1 MLKTIKVSDYMAA
14 NLTTFK
20 PETEMREA
28 ISFLVDRRISGAP
41 VVDDHGNLVGV
52 LSEQDCMKVALDAG
66 YYGDYGGLVKDH
78 MNTKVTTI
86 DADMSIL
93 NLAQLFIEAPYRRYP
108 VLQNNRLVGQVS
120 RRDVLRALKS
130 IAHASAV

>member
-1 MLKTIKVSDYMAA
+1 MLQTIKVSDYMAA
-14 NLTTFK
+14 SLTTFK
-20 PETEMREA
+20 PEMEMREA
-28 ISFLVDRRISGAP
+28 IIYLVDKRISGAP

-52 LSEQDCMKVALDAG
+52 LSEQDCMKVALSAG
-66 YYGDYGGLVKDH
+66 YHGDYGGQVKAY

-93 NLAQLFIEAPYRRYP
+93 NLAQLFIDAPYRRYP

-130 IAHASAV
+130 IAGAAA